1 MPKGPRIGGS
11 RIASQAS
18 ERRARG
24 VGDCQPSVARGVA
37 EGAHV
42 HSDHRGEDAERKRLL
57 IILMRDEYACTVEDP
72 YRRWPASGVPHAI
85 GVRGDSKLGGER
97 RLRTRQGFPT
107 RTEGL
112 WWHGPD
118 HHAIGGRDRARR
130 TGRGRTSVS

>member
-1 MPKGPRIGGS
+1 MADH
-11 RIASQAS
+11 AS
-18 ERRARG
+18 
-24 VGDCQPSVARGVA
+24 GVA

-42 HSDHRGEDAERKRLL
+42 HADHRGEDAERKRLL

-112 WWHGPD
+112 WWHGPPTMPLV
-118 HHAIGGRDRARR
+118 GG
-130 TGRGRTSVS
+130 TGQGVLQSANI

>member
-24 VGDCQPSVARGVA
+24 VGDCQPPVARGVA

-42 HSDHRGEDAERKRLL
+42 HADHRGEDAERKRLL

-72 YRRWPASGVPHAI
+72 YWRWPASH
-85 GVRGDSKLGGER
+85 
-97 RLRTRQGFPT
+97 TR
-107 RTEGL
+107 
-112 WWHGPD
+112 
-118 HHAIGGRDRARR
+118 
-130 TGRGRTSVS
+130 

>member
-1 MPKGPRIGGS
+1 M
-11 RIASQAS
+11 
-18 ERRARG
+18 
-24 VGDCQPSVARGVA
+24 
-37 EGAHV
+37 

-118 HHAIGGRDRARR
+118 HHAIGGRDMARR